1 MPGDKETAIKN
12 VIEKGGEILEID
24 LDENGRDEYKI
35 TLPLSYDF
43 DFSPADGKGKDIPVS
58 SIETRDTCTI
68 INVPGDAPRWKLKV
82 IKPGDRSG
90 HDGHGTSS
98 SVSENDPGDKNDP
111 GDSNEPGERFVD
123 WLNVKAKD
131 MQGPDQETIQNAKRE
146 IIIRKSV
153 ER

>member
-43 DFSPADGKGKDIPVS
+43 DFSPADGKGENIPVS
-58 SIETRDTCTI
+58 SIKTRDTSTI

-90 HDGHGTSS
+90 HDGQGTSS
-98 SVSENDPGDKNDP
+98 SVSENEAGD
-111 GDSNEPGERFVD
+111 RFVD

-131 MQGPDQETIQNAKRE
+131 MQEPDQKAIQNAKRE
-146 IIIRKSV
+146 IIIRKRV
-153 ER
+153 EG